1 VSLLVVVVMVR
12 GRRFGS
18 CLFRLGLLVRPP
30 PMCVGLHGDR
40 FVEMGVI
47 WYQIFLFVKVIL
59 FIAIVK
65 KNFGCQ
71 LAFNMNN

>member
-1 VSLLVVVVMVR
+1 MSLLVVVVMVR
-12 GRRFGS
+12 GCRFGS

-65 KNFGCQ
+65 KKLRLSVGV
-71 LAFNMNN
+71 